1 MLKSAA
7 GVCVNSRPST
17 LRMEMGVRMSP
28 FLDIFIVALA
38 FALVVALVVFV
49 ARFLRLSFALAFLIR
64 PALVVLSVTCV
75 EESPLLV
82 GLLML

>member
-17 LRMEMGVRMSP
+17 LRMEMGVRMSQ
-28 FLDIFIVALA
+28 FLNIFAFALA
-38 FALVVALVVFV
+38 FAIVISLVIFLDW
-49 ARFLRLSFALAFLIR
+49 FLRVSFALAFVIFL
-64 PALVVLSVTCV
+64 ALVVLAVACV
-75 EESPLLV
+75 EEPLPV